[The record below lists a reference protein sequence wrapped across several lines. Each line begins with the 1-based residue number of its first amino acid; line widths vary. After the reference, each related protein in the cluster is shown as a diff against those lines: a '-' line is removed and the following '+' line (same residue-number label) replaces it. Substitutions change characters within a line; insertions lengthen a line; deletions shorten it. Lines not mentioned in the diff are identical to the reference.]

1 MIIASVVIYVGI
13 ILAYYAGGPALEAYG
28 LEYRSFMP
36 VVIEII
42 KIGCPLA
49 LIAGLMIYGCIYA
62 SKNKKK
68 AVAVLLMVVT
78 VLYSIGAMIVFLFAL
93 ILSPEND
100 FEQKAPDGNLV
111 VSIVDRSF
119 LGEVKGRYYAEPVA
133 LIARRR
139 FDWNEER
146 VAASLSKIYGTY
158 FEPVNEKGYP
168 KKELT
173 YKNVMYLSDDYPG
186 VKVQVCGIGGGND
199 EYDYIQNNFRYQYMS
214 QRIDKYG
221 RAYFT
226 SGAVKIVDY
235 EESREFPDKEATKVN
250 ALLIEEGREN
260 DAAKE
265 LSAFITEE
273 KESGVW
279 HRFSGSMFL
288 LGSIKGTDEPLYL
301 QNMAV
306 GGHDEQYFGDL
317 TDEAAV
323 REQLTSAIEQTK
335 EWHERELEQEQKRI
349 EAEALANRHNDKN
362 EGITAS
368 INSSDAQQYEKA
380 DASFLT
386 DPAYEQIMK
395 GYKAI
400 YDAEFEEKGTDFTE
414 DMTAKGEIYIILE
427 ETDNSVKFLA
437 YDRDS
442 KNNKC
447 GLYVYQSCIKGEDGS
462 WSVQDA
468 KILDIYA
475 YVYDTK
481 EVISSDRKAWAD
493 TGNEA
498 YRKATG
504 E

>member
-1 MIIASVVIYVGI
+1 MEDNYCM
-13 ILAYYAGGPALEAYG
+13 
-28 LEYRSFMP
+28 R
-36 VVIEII
+36 
-42 KIGCPLA
+42 
-49 LIAGLMIYGCIYA
+49 
-62 SKNKKK
+62 
-68 AVAVLLMVVT
+68 
-78 VLYSIGAMIVFLFAL
+78 
-93 ILSPEND
+93 
-100 FEQKAPDGNLV
+100 GNLC
-111 VSIVDRSF
+111 R
-119 LGEVKGRYYAEPVA
+119 
-133 LIARRR
+133 
-139 FDWNEER
+139 
-146 VAASLSKIYGTY
+146 
-158 FEPVNEKGYP
+158 
-168 KKELT
+168 
-173 YKNVMYLSDDYPG
+173 
-186 VKVQVCGIGGGND
+186 
-199 EYDYIQNNFRYQYMS
+199 
-214 QRIDKYG
+214 
-221 RAYFT
+221 
-226 SGAVKIVDY
+226 
-235 EESREFPDKEATKVN
+235 
-250 ALLIEEGREN
+250 
-260 DAAKE
+260 
-265 LSAFITEE
+265 
-273 KESGVW
+273 
-279 HRFSGSMFL
+279 
-288 LGSIKGTDEPLYL
+288 L

-317 TDEAAV
+317 TDEAVV

-362 EGITAS
+362 EEITAS

-380 DASFLT
+380 DTSFLT

-475 YVYDTK
+475 YVYDTN
-481 EVISSDRKAWAD
+481 EVISSGRKAWAD